1 MTTVKVEV
9 LHVPGCP
16 NLAPMVERLRQVADL
31 PVTTRQIRTDAE
43 AAAAGMTGSPTLL
56 INGADPFRTS
66 SGCDCAVA
74 CRIYLDEHGQAVPVP
89 SIAQLRDALTAAGA
103 APDTAP
109 STETST
115 PACDRPACEPVQ
127 PGDVLVAWRM
137 RALPLDAAERAVHQ
151 AILRSFAT
159 TGQTPAATDLDPVTA
174 TSGRTT
180 GEVLAA
186 LHTLDAIRLTPDGQI
201 AVAYPFSA
209 QPTRHRVQ
217 IGGRVETYAMCGID
231 ALGISVMLGEDTRI
245 SSVDVT
251 SGAPITVTTTAGR
264 TSWDPVGTAVFI
276 GADAG
281 GGPSADCCC
290 QYLNFFADEAA
301 AVAWAGAHPHIPGQI
316 LTQAEAEA
324 LGSRLFAPLLAG
336 P

>member
-9 LHVPGCP
+9 LHVPDCP
-16 NLAPMVERLRQVADL
+16 NLAPMVERLRQVTDL

-74 CRIYLDEHGQAVPVP
+74 CRIYRDEHGQAVPVP

-103 APDTAP
+103 APDA
-109 STETST
+109 
-115 PACDRPACEPVQ
+115 
-127 PGDVLVAWRM
+127 GDELVAWRI
-137 RALPLDAAERAVHQ
+137 RALPLDATERAVHQ
-151 AILRSFAT
+151 AILRSFAA
-159 TGQTPAATDLDPVTA
+159 TGHAPAPSDLAPVTA

-217 IGGRVETYAMCGID
+217 IGGRVEAYAMCGID
-231 ALGISVMLGEDTRI
+231 ALGVSVMLGEDTRI

-264 TSWDPVGTAVFI
+264 TIWDPAGTAVFI

-290 QYLNFFADEAA
+290 RYLDFFADEAA

-336 P
+336 T